1 MAKKR
6 GQTNPIG
13 RYQRRAGAARRVGL
27 NSQCACGETRPE
39 ALIAGSN
46 PTICNACEGKRRGR
60 ATFDDHHVAGKAN
73 SPVTIPVWVND
84 HRARLSVAQYDWPKR
99 TRENPDGSPLLAA
112 AACTRGYIDTNDYLF
127 EKLLLPKAEM
137 LEGLDAYLEKK
148 LGPKWWL
155 KTGLKQFEP
164 KR

>member
-1 MAKKR
+1 MAKKG
-6 GQTNPIG
+6 GQTGPVG
-13 RYQRRAGAARRVGL
+13 RYQRRARAARRVGL
-27 NSQCACGETRPE
+27 NSQCACGEKRPE

-46 PTICNACEGKRRGR
+46 PIRCAACDRERRGQ
-60 ATFDDHHVAGKAN
+60 TTVDVHHVAGKSN
-73 SPVTIPVWVND
+73 SSVTIPVLVND
-84 HRARLSVAQYDWPKR
+84 HRACLSAAQDDWPKR

-112 AACTRGYIDTNDYLF
+112 AACTRGFASTIVYLV

-137 LEGLDAYLEKK
+137 QEHLDAYLEKE